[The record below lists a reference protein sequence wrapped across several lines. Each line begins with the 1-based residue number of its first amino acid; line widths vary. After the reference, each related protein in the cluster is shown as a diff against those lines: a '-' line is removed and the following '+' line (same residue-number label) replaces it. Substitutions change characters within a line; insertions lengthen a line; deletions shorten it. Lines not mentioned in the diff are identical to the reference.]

1 MSLKRTTW
9 MDHVVVKATAV
20 VISFVSNAALGQ
32 GVNTVVGWGYNGFGQ
47 CSPPAN
53 LGPCL
58 QVAGGGN
65 QTAALQSSGAVIA
78 WGLNAQGQ
86 CNVPKNL
93 GACLQVAA
101 GTNHTAAISNSGIVV
116 VWGDNSLG
124 QCGTSTERVGGR
136 PGNSNS
142 VNGAFWV
149 KTNSVGPCTT
159 IAAGANHT
167 LAIKRN
173 GIVVAWGYNIYG
185 QCGVSGENTGPYGI
199 WTKAALG
206 ACTQVAGGSNFSA
219 ALKSNG
225 LIATWGYNG
234 SGQCGPA
241 NERVVSSS
249 AYWLRKSIGICVQVS
264 AGGEF
269 ALAVKQ
275 NGTVVAWGANTY
287 GQCNVP
293 QTITNCIQTAAG
305 NDNSLALL
313 SNGMVMAWGMNTSG
327 QSNVPS
333 TLGSCVQIAAGDYN
347 SLAIQGTLPAS
358 NLVASDGAFGNRVQV
373 QWNATANAQ
382 SYFVFR
388 AVGGGAAI
396 HIGTCSVPNYSD
408 TTAVAGT
415 RYTYSVR
422 VSSNASGL
430 SIASNSDFGWKR

>member
-9 MDHVVVKATAV
+9 MHHVVVKATAV
-20 VISFVSNAALGQ
+20 IVSFVSNAALGQ

-65 QTAALQSSGAVIA
+65 QTVALQSSGAVIA

-149 KTNSVGPCTT
+149 KTNSVGPCAT
-159 IAAGANHT
+159 I
-167 LAIKRN
+167 
-173 GIVVAWGYNIYG
+173 
-185 QCGVSGENTGPYGI
+185 
-199 WTKAALG
+199 
-206 ACTQVAGGSNFSA
+206 
-219 ALKSNG
+219 
-225 LIATWGYNG
+225 
-234 SGQCGPA
+234 
-241 NERVVSSS
+241 
-249 AYWLRKSIGICVQVS
+249 
-264 AGGEF
+264 
-269 ALAVKQ
+269 
-275 NGTVVAWGANTY
+275 
-287 GQCNVP
+287 
-293 QTITNCIQTAAG
+293 AAG

-415 RYTYSVR
+415 RSKYSVR